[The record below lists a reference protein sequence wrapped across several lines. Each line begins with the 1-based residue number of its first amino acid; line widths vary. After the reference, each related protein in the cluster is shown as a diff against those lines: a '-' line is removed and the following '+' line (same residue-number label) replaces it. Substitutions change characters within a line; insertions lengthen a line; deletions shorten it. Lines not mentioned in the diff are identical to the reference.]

1 MLKKTPAKKAAPRK
15 VTPIAKT
22 AVTKIDPASL
32 PTGTYTGY
40 CVKCKTK
47 DTKYQGTVEV
57 SKTGM
62 NMAKGPCPTCGTK
75 ICRILGKAK

>member
-1 MLKKTPAKKAAPRK
+1 M
-15 VTPIAKT
+15 
-22 AVTKIDPASL
+22 AVTKKKIVKKVKSPAVAAVAEKIAL
-32 PTGTYTGY
+32 PEGTYEGY
-40 CVKCKTK
+40 CVKCKAK
-47 DTKYQGTVEV
+47 GVKYQGTVEV